1 MNETLDRVRS
11 ALAGRYAVERE
22 LGAGGMAT
30 VYLAKDVRHDRRVAV
45 KVLRPELAAVLG
57 ADRFLN
63 EIKVTANLQ
72 HPHILPLHDSGQADS
87 VVYYVM
93 PYVEGES
100 RRERLRRETQL
111 PVEEAVRIAREIASA
126 LDYAHRHGVIHRD
139 IKPENILLQEGSALV
154 ADFGIAL
161 AVRNAGGARL
171 TETGLSLGTPQYMSP
186 EQATAERE
194 VGPRSD
200 VYSLGCVV
208 YEMLAGEPPHT
219 GPSSQTIIAKLMTEE
234 PRRLGLQRKTV
245 PPHIEAAVHRS
256 LQKLAADRF
265 TSAGAFAEALA
276 HAGTADTMPAFT
288 ATGVSQSPRRRQW
301 PLGAVAGWVVAAA
314 LLAALLLRPG
324 GKAHQPLHFFNLAL
338 PDSAPLDFFA
348 PSFWGEGQPALA
360 ISRDGAT
367 LAYVARRHETTQ
379 LYVRRLDEREF
390 RPLAGTEGAS
400 QPFFSPGGE
409 WIGFFSNGELKKV
422 SVAGGD
428 PITLARVGIPRGGVW
443 SRDGRMLVSHNVF
456 GAGPTLSWVAASG
469 GDLVPVHAGPGQFD
483 SPDLLPGEQWALGS
497 SHRRLLLFSLRDG
510 RTLGLASSGA
520 VPIATADTAE
530 LLNGSFP
537 RYASDG
543 HLVYL
548 SGNTLMALPFDA
560 QRLRVLGPPVP
571 VEQGARRESF
581 ASWGQF
587 ALAEDGTLVF
597 APGTD
602 AARSVL
608 VWADRAGRVLD
619 TLPVPSGDHYNIY
632 VSRDGRQVA
641 LTSYAPSGRSEVVVA
656 DLEHGLSRSL
666 PIAQRYFRL
675 TGFWRDG
682 SHVVVVE
689 GSATDSST
697 WRSYLVSLAGSSRP
711 DTLWGPGWRVFDA
724 SPDGRYL
731 AAMGWRD
738 SSGVWLLPVGR
749 NEAPVRLNQYG
760 TFPVFSPDGRWVAYS
775 SNDGIQVSPV
785 PATGAVQT
793 VAPASGDEPVWSP
806 RGDELYYREG
816 KRWMSIPV
824 TSRGRLVAGKP
835 RLLFEGR
842 FANVD
847 WKSYDV
853 APDGRFL
860 LLLGPPE
867 QTVGHLNV
875 VTNFFAE
882 IEKR

>member
-1 MNETLDRVRS
+1 MSLAAVRT
-11 ALAGRYAVERE
+11 ALAGRYTIERE

-30 VYLAKDVRHDRRVAV
+30 VYLARDVRHDRSVAV

-72 HPHILPLHDSGQADS
+72 HPHILPLHDSGHADS

-100 RRERLRRETQL
+100 LRDRLRRETQL
-111 PVEEAVRIAREIASA
+111 PVEEAVRIAREVASA

-186 EQATAERE
+186 EQATAERALDA
-194 VGPRSD
+194 RSD

-245 PPHIEAAVHRS
+245 PPHVEAAVHRS

-265 TSAGAFAEALA
+265 ATAGAFAEALA
-276 HAGTADTMPAFT
+276 HAGAVETMPAFT
-288 ATGVSQSPRRRQW
+288 AAGASQPTRRRRW
-301 PLGAVAGWVVAAA
+301 PLGAVAGWVVAAG
-314 LLAALLLRPG
+314 LFAALLMRSG
-324 GKAHQPLHFFNLAL
+324 GRAHQPLHFFNLAL

-400 QPFFSPGGE
+400 RPFFSPDGQ
-409 WIGFFSNGELKKV
+409 WVGFFARSELRKV

-428 PITLARVGIPRGGVW
+428 PITLGRVGNPRGAAW
-443 SRDGRMLVSHNVF
+443 SQGGRILVSYNVSST
-456 GAGPTLSWVAASG
+456 GWALAWVPASG
-469 GDLVPVHAGPGQFD
+469 GDLEPIHAGPGQFD
-483 SPDLLPGEQWALGS
+483 APEFLPGEQWVLGS
-497 SHRRLLLFSLRDG
+497 ARRRLLLFSLHEG
-510 RTLGLASSGA
+510 RTLAVASDGA
-520 VPIATADTAE
+520 VPIAVADTAN
-530 LLNGSFP
+530 LLNGNAP
-537 RYASDG
+537 QYASDG
-543 HLVYL
+543 HLIYL
-548 SGNTLMALPFDA
+548 SGNTLMALPFDG
-560 QRLRVLGPPVP
+560 RRIKVLGPPVP
-571 VEQGARRESF
+571 VEQGVRREGFEGS
-581 ASWGQF
+581 GQF
-587 ALAEDGTLVF
+587 ALAVDGTLVF

-602 AARSVL
+602 AARRVL

-619 TLPVPSGDHYNIY
+619 TLPVQSGDHYNIY
-632 VSRDGRQVA
+632 ASRDGHQVA

-656 DLEHGLSRSL
+656 DLTHGLSRSL
-666 PIAQRYFRL
+666 PIARQYFRF

-697 WRSYLVSLAGSSRP
+697 WRSYLVPLAGSTRP
-711 DTLWGPGWRVFDA
+711 DPLWGPGWRVLDE
-724 SPDGRYL
+724 SPDGKYL
-731 AAMGWRD
+731 AALGCRD
-738 SSGVWLLPVGR
+738 SSGVWLLPTGR
-749 NEAPVRLNQYG
+749 HEAPVRLSESG
-760 TFPVFSPDGRWVAYS
+760 AFPVFSPDGRWVAWS
-775 SNDGIQVSPV
+775 SKDGIQVSPV
-785 PATGAVQT
+785 PPTGVSQT
-793 VAPASGDEPVWSP
+793 VGPSSGDEPVWSP
-806 RGDELYYREG
+806 RGDEIYYRESN
-816 KRWMSIPV
+816 RWMSIPV
-824 TSRGRLVAGKP
+824 TAGGRLQGGKP
-835 RLLFEGR
+835 RLLFEGQGR

-860 LLLGPPE
+860 FLLGPPE
-867 QTVGHLNV
+867 QTIGHLNV

-882 IEKR
+882 LEKK